1 MSEGT
6 KRLVQHVR
14 AVREGKVS
22 ELIFI
27 EGVRLCEEAADR
39 VRIDKVVFS
48 PKVLRSERGAALLE
62 KFEQRQVNCVELSD
76 AKLESLGDTKTP
88 QGIIL
93 LADRPESGPEVLR
106 PTGSKI
112 PLIVILHQM
121 NNPANAGAMV
131 RVAEAAGATGIIATS
146 GTTDLFSPKALRG
159 SMGSSFRLPV
169 WIGARFDEAV
179 AWCRTQQILTVSTDL
194 AASQTHTAIDWR
206 GPRAIV
212 VGSESAGLSELES
225 QTTDARIRIPMQEPV
240 ESLNA
245 AVALAVVLYEAA
257 RQRELL

>member
-1 MSEGT
+1 MNEGT
-6 KRLVQHVR
+6 KRFGQHVR
-14 AVREGKVS
+14 AVREGKIS

-39 VRIDKVVFS
+39 VRVDTVVFS
-48 PKVLRSERGAALLE
+48 PKLLRNERGAELLH

-76 AKLESLGDTKTP
+76 DKLESLGDTKTP

-93 LADRPESGPEVLR
+93 LAKRPVSGPEVLQSNR
-106 PTGSKI
+106 SKT

-131 RVAEAAGATGIIATS
+131 RVAEAAGATGIIATD
-146 GTTDLFSPKALRG
+146 GTTDMFSPKALRG
-159 SMGSSFRLPV
+159 SMGSSFRVPI
-169 WIGARFDEAV
+169 WMGPTFEETF
-179 AWCRTQQILTVSTDL
+179 AWCRKQKIQTVSTDL
-194 AASQTHTAIDWR
+194 TASRTHSQIDWTTSL
-206 GPRAIV
+206 AVV
-212 VGSESAGLSELES
+212 VGSESNGLSELEV
-225 QTTDARIRIPMQEPV
+225 QATDTRIRIPMQEPV

-257 RQRELL
+257 RQRAS

>member
-27 EGVRLCEEAADR
+27 EGVRLCEEAADLIQ
-39 VRIDKVVFS
+39 IDTVVFS
-48 PKVLRSERGAALLE
+48 PKLLRNERGTELLN
-62 KFEQRQVNCVELSD
+62 KFEARQVNCVELSD
-76 AKLESLGDTKTP
+76 DKLESLGDTKTP

-93 LADRPESGPEVLR
+93 LAERPASGPEVLR
-106 PTGSKI
+106 STGSRT

-146 GTTDLFSPKALRG
+146 GTTDMFSPKALRG
-159 SMGSSFRLPV
+159 SMGSSFRVPI
-169 WIGARFDEAV
+169 WMGASFDEAI
-179 AWCRTQQILTVSTDL
+179 AWCRAQKIQTVSTDL
-194 AASQTHTAIDWR
+194 VAAQTHTQLDWR
-206 GPRAIV
+206 ESLAVV
-212 VGSESAGLSELES
+212 VGSESDGLSELES
-225 QTTDARIRIPMQEPV
+225 QATDIRIRIPMHEPV

-257 RQRELL
+257 RQRSSL